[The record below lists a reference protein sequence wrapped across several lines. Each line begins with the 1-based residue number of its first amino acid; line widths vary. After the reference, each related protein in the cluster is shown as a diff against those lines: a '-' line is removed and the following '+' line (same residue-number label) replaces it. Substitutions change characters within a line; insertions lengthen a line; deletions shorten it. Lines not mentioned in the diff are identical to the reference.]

1 MQYGENLGAEGEA
14 GREGKWS
21 RGTGRRV
28 NPGRVCTHVDSDALP
43 SKSTR
48 SADTVYVIFT
58 IPVCEATVR

>member
-1 MQYGENLGAEGEA
+1 MQHGENLETEGEA

-21 RGTGRRV
+21 RITGRV
-28 NPGRVCTHVDSDALP
+28 NSGRVGTHVDSDALP

-48 SADTVYVIFT
+48 SADAVYVIFT